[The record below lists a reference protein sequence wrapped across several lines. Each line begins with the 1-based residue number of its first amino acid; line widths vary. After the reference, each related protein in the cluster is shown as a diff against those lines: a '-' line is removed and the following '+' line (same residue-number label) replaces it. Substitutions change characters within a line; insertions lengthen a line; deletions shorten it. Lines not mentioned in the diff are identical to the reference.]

1 MIKQYFFSFCMLS
14 ATASLAQITITSTD
28 MPNAND
34 SVKVSETGTTAGEDQ
49 TLTGANYTW
58 DFSALTPNTQRYE
71 KFDAPS
77 TFPSPYNLL
86 FSTFNTTFGQRNYQN
101 VGTPVPGFSI
111 EADYDF
117 FRKSTANLRQ
127 NGIGYV
133 LNGLP
138 IPMTYSKPDTIY
150 DFPMNYG
157 DTMACD
163 YKFSTPTFAA
173 VPFYYGETG
182 HRQSVVDGWGT
193 LTTPFGTFPALR
205 IRSVITA
212 TDSIYLDTLG
222 FGQSFAVPTRIEY
235 KWFGA
240 GSKSPLLQV
249 DATDLGGGETVN
261 RVVYQDSIR
270 PEVPQ
275 VGIAEISNTSS
286 FSVYPNPA
294 SAYAV
299 VNYELPAA
307 SKVKISMSTVTG
319 QLVSVITNQTVPAGR
334 QVVTIDLAALS
345 LKPGMYFLTFEN
357 GSSKEVKR
365 LVVTR

>member
-1 MIKQYFFSFCMLS
+1 MKQYFFSFCILS
-14 ATASLAQITITSTD
+14 ATASLAQITVTSAD

-34 SVKVSETGTTAGEDQ
+34 SVKVSDAASTAGVDH
-49 TLTGANYTW
+49 TLSGSNYAW
-58 DFSALTPNTQRYE
+58 DFSALTPTAQRYE

-77 TFPSPYNLL
+77 TFPSPYNFI
-86 FSTFNTTFGQRNYQN
+86 FSTFTTTYGLRNYQN
-101 VGTPVPGFSI
+101 VGAPVPGFAI

-127 NGIGYV
+127 NGIGYT
-133 LNGLP
+133 LNGAT
-138 IPMTYSKPDTIY
+138 IPMIYSKPDTIY

-163 YKFSTPTFAA
+163 YKFSTPTIAA

-222 FGQSFAVPTRIEY
+222 FGQAFAVPTRIEY

-240 GSKSPLLQV
+240 GSKTPLLQV
-249 DATDLGGGETVN
+249 DAVEGGGGETVN

-270 PEVPQ
+270 AEVPQ
-275 VGIAEISNTSS
+275 VGIAEIANASS

-294 SAYAV
+294 SEYAV
-299 VNYELPAA
+299 VNYELRAA
-307 SKVKISMSTVTG
+307 SKVKISMSTLTG
-319 QLVSVITNQTVPAGR
+319 QVVAVIANETVPAGR
-334 QVVTIDLAALS
+334 QVVTIDLAALN
-345 LKPGMYFLTFEN
+345 LKPGMYFLSLEN
-357 GSSKEVKR
+357 GNSREVKR
-365 LVVTR
+365 MVITR